1 MTEDD
6 RMEFLRH
13 SIESHDRQLGELAE
27 RMDNT
32 HAEITKMSQEIR
44 ELSQTVKDSLQRIDA
59 LDGRVDRLAQTSQVN
74 FDRLTLNMSR
84 LAKAMTGLTDHVVNH
99 QHRLEALEQN

>member
-6 RMEFLRH
+6 RMEFLRQ

-27 RMDNT
+27 RMD
-32 HAEITKMSQEIR
+32 ITRAEIR
-44 ELSQTVKDSLQRIDA
+44 ELNQTVKDSLQRIGA
-59 LDGRVDRLAQTSQVN
+59 LDERVDRLAQTSQLN

-84 LAKAMTGLTDHVVNH
+84 LAKAMTGLTDHVVHH
-99 QHRLEALEQN
+99 QHRLEALERNQDPGQA